1 MSRAEQAAA
10 MSRLLLMVQDK
21 EQKRG
26 SVGKRVLF
34 EMWLQMKTSPRG
46 PLEIFIGYPRKKLE

>member
-21 EQKRG
+21 EQTLTREGWKARG
-26 SVGKRVLF
+26 LDQCEGGFSKCGL
-34 EMWLQMKTSPRG
+34 
-46 PLEIFIGYPRKKLE
+46 